1 MFAGALIECVVMLVI
16 FGCTMYGGGQVL
28 DLLGTKMV
36 SQPEAYLMQNFL
48 TTIGFGDFKA
58 ETVEQKMFFYAMCVA
73 VLLCHLLRRTAV
85 QRQTRNRAHTHTHS
99 ASSSRTLAL
108 SCSLAC
114 ALFRFLSRTL

>member
-16 FGCTMYGGGQVL
+16 FGCTMYGGGQVI

-108 SCSLAC
+108 SCSLAR
-114 ALFRFLSRTL
+114 ALSRFLSRTL